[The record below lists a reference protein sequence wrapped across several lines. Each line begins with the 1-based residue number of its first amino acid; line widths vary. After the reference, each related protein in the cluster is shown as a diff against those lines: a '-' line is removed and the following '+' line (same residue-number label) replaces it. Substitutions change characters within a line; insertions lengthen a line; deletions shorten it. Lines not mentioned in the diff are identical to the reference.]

1 MQIAQSLAALG
12 RMHEAQ
18 AEAVIAVQGWRDL
31 AERDPDNARMR
42 SSLANALVALGRC
55 EAATGER
62 TSALS
67 RLAEARRIRE
77 DLASGN
83 PDFKLADD
91 AITGLDELNAQIRA
105 GNVPASNIAFIDP
118 WQN

>member
-1 MQIAQSLAALG
+1 
-12 RMHEAQ
+12 
-18 AEAVIAVQGWRDL
+18 
-31 AERDPDNARMR
+31 MR

-55 EAATGER
+55 EAATGKG

-67 RLAEARRIRE
+67 RLAEARRIRQ
-77 DLASGN
+77 DLLSGN

-91 AITGLDELNAQIRA
+91 AITGLDALDAQIRA
-105 GNVPASNIAFIDP
+105 GNVPPGHIAFMDP